1 MQYLTNSGVG
11 PHQPGAQQGGEA
23 GRQVGGQAGRAALL
37 AQQGDLQD
45 PGTKLATMCCT
56 FFRVDLRV
64 LHDALLE
71 QKIRQV

>member
-45 PGTKLATMCCT
+45 PGTKLATMC
-56 FFRVDLRV
+56 
-64 LHDALLE
+64 
-71 QKIRQV
+71 